1 MTNKNKSITDFS
13 TLPDLKKDGLI
24 EWLLKGRTR
33 KEVEVT
39 EIKDFSLPYE
49 NEHRY
54 YQDIHI
60 QANYGGMEH
69 YWLMVY
75 NCTDDVVETLTE
87 ENQEEYE
94 NVR

>member
-1 MTNKNKSITDFS
+1 MTNNKSITDFS
-13 TLPDLKKDGLI
+13 VHPSLEKDGFVQ
-24 EWLLKGRTR
+24 WLLKGITC

-39 EIKDFSLPYE
+39 EIKDFLLPYE
-49 NEHRY
+49 KEHRY

-60 QANYGGMEH
+60 RAEYGGKEH

-75 NCTDDVVETLTE
+75 NCSDNILEKITE

-94 NVR
+94 HVR